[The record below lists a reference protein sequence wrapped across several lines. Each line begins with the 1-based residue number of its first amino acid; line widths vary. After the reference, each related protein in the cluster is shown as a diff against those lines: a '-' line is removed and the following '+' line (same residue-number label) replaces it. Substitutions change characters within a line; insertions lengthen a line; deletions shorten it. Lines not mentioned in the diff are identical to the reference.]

1 MVSGSNVTSVWIGP
15 IPNTALY
22 GIDINEWIDFISTV
36 LGGKKGRYP
45 SNLLK
50 EDIDKWMLIDLPK
63 GVDSIISREEYQGVK
78 GQCCLSPEWTLGI
91 LSLCLARTTGGSE
104 YEQSTLAYSPEPTI
118 DWKGNFL
125 YHFDL
130 TQSILL
136 LQSVKINK

>member
-45 SNLLK
+45 SSNLLK

-63 GVDSIISREEYQGVK
+63 GVDSIISREEYRSQGSMLPFSWVDFRHLVLVLGK
-78 GQCCLSPEWTLGI
+78 NHRWFRIWTVNPGLLSWANHWLKRKLFI
-91 LSLCLARTTGGSE
+91 SLWFDPVHSHTTVG
-104 YEQSTLAYSPEPTI
+104 
-118 DWKGNFL
+118 K
-125 YHFDL
+125 
-130 TQSILL
+130 
-136 LQSVKINK
+136 NK